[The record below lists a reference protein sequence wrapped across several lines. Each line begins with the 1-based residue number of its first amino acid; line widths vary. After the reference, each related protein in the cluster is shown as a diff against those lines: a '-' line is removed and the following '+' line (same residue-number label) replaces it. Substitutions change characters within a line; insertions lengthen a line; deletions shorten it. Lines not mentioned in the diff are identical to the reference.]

1 MKLSTR
7 SRYGVR
13 ILVDLARHHDQRPVQ
28 ISEISKRQDISV
40 KYLEQLIRPLK
51 HADLVTSVRG
61 PKGGHLLAKNPKNI
75 TLGQIVRLF
84 EGQSDLVECVS
95 DPEKCAMSD
104 DCQVRLA
111 WKDATRVLY
120 ERFMAEKTQAR
131 VATQGLLEPVM
142 VELTAEGAGLVEENL
157 DALLALGFDLEPFGT
172 T

>member
-7 SRYGVR
+7 SRYGAR
-13 ILVDLARHHDQRPVQ
+13 ILVDLARHNNQGPVQ
-28 ISEISKRQDISV
+28 IGEISKRQDISV

-51 HADLVTSVRG
+51 QAKLVESVRG
-61 PKGGHLLAKNPKNI
+61 PKGGHMLVKKPEKI

-95 DPEKCAMSD
+95 NPEKCNQAD

-120 ERFMAEKTQAR
+120 EKLDSTTIADLMGGSHT
-131 VATQGLLEPVM
+131 
-142 VELTAEGAGLVEENL
+142 EGN
-157 DALLALGFDLEPFGT
+157 
-172 T
+172 